1 MVDRAWIVS
10 RKLGFHGKLS
20 GVAGVGIDFHS
31 GDRLSIAWSRSWNYL
46 PTVRPITTA
55 RCSFHFL
62 FPPPPPSP
70 ICFPVPFLP
79 FLPFLFFSLFFP
91 FVSPLLLA
99 RLPGRSRPSPLRL
112 VLLCSFRKR
121 CTTWRITW
129 EILNFHAP
137 RPRFFPFSLSSF
149 SLSLSA
155 RPFGLKRHDCWLF
168 LRHPVIT
175 DEQESN
181 WKSTFHFARFVKI
194 YRKLSIFRFLDRL
207 SRYWFDINIIDRVD
221 EIDFISV
228 GK

>member
-1 MVDRAWIVS
+1 MVNYPVLPVLA
-10 RKLGFHGKLS
+10 
-20 GVAGVGIDFHS
+20 
-31 GDRLSIAWSRSWNYL
+31 SISIPA
-46 PTVRPITTA
+46 TA
-55 RCSFHFL
+55 F
-62 FPPPPPSP
+62 PSP
-70 ICFPVPFLP
+70 GHVPEITYRLFAQLPRLAARSTSFSLPLRPPLFVSPSPFFLS
-79 FLPFLFFSLFFP
+79 FLSFFFLFFP

-181 WKSTFHFARFVKI
+181 WKNTFHFARFVKI

>member
-62 FPPPPPSP
+62 FLPPPPSP
-70 ICFPVPFLP
+70 ICFPIPFLP
-79 FLPFLFFSLFFP
+79 FLPFLFFFVFSFRFSSFVGPFTGEKSALPPPTCP
-91 FVSPLLLA
+91 FVQLPKTVYDLEDYVRDLEFPRATSPFFSLQ
-99 RLPGRSRPSPLRL
+99 PSP
-112 VLLCSFRKR
+112 
-121 CTTWRITW
+121 
-129 EILNFHAP
+129 P
-137 RPRFFPFSLSSF
+137 

-194 YRKLSIFRFLDRL
+194 
-207 SRYWFDINIIDRVD
+207 
-221 EIDFISV
+221 
-228 GK
+228 

>member
-62 FPPPPPSP
+62 FLPPPPSP
-70 ICFPVPFLP
+70 ICFPIPFLP
-79 FLPFLFFSLFFP
+79 FLPFLFFFFVFSFRFSSFVGP
-91 FVSPLLLA
+91 FTGEKSA
-99 RLPGRSRPSPLRL
+99 LPPPTCP
-112 VLLCSFRKR
+112 LCSFRKR

-194 YRKLSIFRFLDRL
+194 
-207 SRYWFDINIIDRVD
+207 
-221 EIDFISV
+221 
-228 GK
+228 

>member
-62 FPPPPPSP
+62 FLPPPPSP
-70 ICFPVPFLP
+70 ICFPIPFLP
-79 FLPFLFFSLFFP
+79 FLPFLFFFLCFFLSFLLFCWPVYRGEVGPPPSDLSFVQLPKTVYDLEDYVRDLEFPRATSPFFSLQ
-91 FVSPLLLA
+91 
-99 RLPGRSRPSPLRL
+99 PSP
-112 VLLCSFRKR
+112 
-121 CTTWRITW
+121 
-129 EILNFHAP
+129 P
-137 RPRFFPFSLSSF
+137 

-194 YRKLSIFRFLDRL
+194 
-207 SRYWFDINIIDRVD
+207 
-221 EIDFISV
+221 
-228 GK
+228 

>member
-1 MVDRAWIVS
+1 MVNYPVLPVLA
-10 RKLGFHGKLS
+10 
-20 GVAGVGIDFHS
+20 
-31 GDRLSIAWSRSWNYL
+31 SISIPA
-46 PTVRPITTA
+46 TA
-55 RCSFHFL
+55 F
-62 FPPPPPSP
+62 PSP
-70 ICFPVPFLP
+70 GHVPEITYRLFAQLP
-79 FLPFLFFSLFFP
+79 RLAARSTSFSLP
-91 FVSPLLLA
+91 LRPPLFVSPSPFFLSFLSFFFFFVFSFRFSSFVGPFTGEKSA
-99 RLPGRSRPSPLRL
+99 LPPPTCP
-112 VLLCSFRKR
+112 LCSFRKR

-194 YRKLSIFRFLDRL
+194 
-207 SRYWFDINIIDRVD
+207 
-221 EIDFISV
+221 
-228 GK
+228 

>member
-1 MVDRAWIVS
+1 MVDRARQPWIVS

-20 GVAGVGIDFHS
+20 GVPGVGIDFHS

-62 FPPPPPSP
+62 FLLPPPSYLFP
-70 ICFPVPFLP
+70 RPPSFFFFCFL
-79 FLPFLFFSLFFP
+79 

-99 RLPGRSRPSPLRL
+99 RLPGEVGPRL

-121 CTTWRITW
+121 CTTSRITW

-137 RPRFFPFSLSSF
+137 RPRFFPPASLLFSLST
-149 SLSLSA
+149 

-168 LRHPVIT
+168 LHHPVIT
-175 DEQESN
+175 SEQESN
-181 WKSTFHFARFVKI
+181 WKSTRERITFHFARTSLKL
-194 YRKLSIFRFLDRL
+194 RKLSI
-207 SRYWFDINIIDRVD
+207 SRFDISR
-221 EIDFISV
+221 
-228 GK
+228 

>member
-62 FPPPPPSP
+62 FLPPPPSP

-79 FLPFLFFSLFFP
+79 FLPFLFFFVFSFRFSSFVGPFTGEKSALPPPTCP
-91 FVSPLLLA
+91 FVQLPKTVYDLEDYVRDLEFPRATSPFFSLQ
-99 RLPGRSRPSPLRL
+99 PSP
-112 VLLCSFRKR
+112 
-121 CTTWRITW
+121 
-129 EILNFHAP
+129 P
-137 RPRFFPFSLSSF
+137 

-194 YRKLSIFRFLDRL
+194 
-207 SRYWFDINIIDRVD
+207 
-221 EIDFISV
+221 
-228 GK
+228 